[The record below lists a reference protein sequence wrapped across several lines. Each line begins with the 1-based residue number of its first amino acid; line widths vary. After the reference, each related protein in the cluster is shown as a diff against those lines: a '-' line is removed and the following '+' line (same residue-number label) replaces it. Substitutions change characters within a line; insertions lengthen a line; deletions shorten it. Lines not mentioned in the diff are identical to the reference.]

1 MPLFS
6 KEWLSR
12 HRLAHFLLLL
22 YVDERPNPGIYEI
35 WHIFLLFVLK
45 YKKFRVVISYY
56 SNNSCWWFDL
66 IKISWI
72 LKTHY
77 RICYEILND
86 ERTHTS
92 SICMNVR
99 VCILNYI
106 RYFLMKFEE
115 FNLVLFV
122 LWLVFWQEEK

>member
-1 MPLFS
+1 MDILENLVVNFFLCAFS
-6 KEWLSR
+6 LGSGYLDTDWHTSWYFYMWMNDWT
-12 HRLAHFLLLL
+12 LAFMKFDTF
-22 YVDERPNPGIYEI
+22 V
-35 WHIFLLFVLK
+35 LLFVLK

-66 IKISWI
+66 TKISWI

-99 VCILNYI
+99 VCILNKDDNI
-106 RYFLMKFEE
+106 HKSEALKR
-115 FNLVLFV
+115 
-122 LWLVFWQEEK
+122 